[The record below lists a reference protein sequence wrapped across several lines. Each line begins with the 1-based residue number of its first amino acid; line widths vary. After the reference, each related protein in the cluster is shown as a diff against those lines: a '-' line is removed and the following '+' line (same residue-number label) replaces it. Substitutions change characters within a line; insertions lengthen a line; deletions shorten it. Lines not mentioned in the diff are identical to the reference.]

1 MKTLQL
7 SSYGAPTEVVEFA
20 GLDPADPGPGEVAVE
35 IEAAPINPSD
45 LMIMGVYCVRP
56 ELRAALGAEGVGR
69 GIAAGEGVDVARG
82 RPAAARD
89 ARHQP
94 GHASRRRHA
103 QRPGRG
109 DVPAPGIPRG
119 YRPRRPGRDATARSS
134 SHSSTKEHPMNIE
147 GSVALVTGANRGLGA
162 AFARD
167 LLDRGAAKVYAAVR
181 DPDTVSDPRLTPIR
195 LDVTDRA
202 SIERA
207 ARTAADVTLLINNAG
222 VFTGTTTLGDEAGLR
237 QELEVNYLGP
247 VAVSRAF
254 APILAANGGGA
265 LVNVLSALSWV
276 TFPTSGGYSSAKA
289 AMWAATNSLRQDLL
303 EQGTLVTA
311 VHVGYIDTDMAVDAP
326 KTAPEIVSE
335 ATLDGVE
342 AGLHEVLADEPARQV
357 RAALSGPLS
366 GLYPVLADAARV

>member
-1 MKTLQL
+1 MK
-7 SSYGAPTEVVEFA
+7 
-20 GLDPADPGPGEVAVE
+20 
-35 IEAAPINPSD
+35 
-45 LMIMGVYCVRP
+45 
-56 ELRAALGAEGVGR
+56 
-69 GIAAGEGVDVARG
+69 
-82 RPAAARD
+82 
-89 ARHQP
+89 
-94 GHASRRRHA
+94 
-103 QRPGRG
+103 
-109 DVPAPGIPRG
+109 
-119 YRPRRPGRDATARSS
+119 
-134 SHSSTKEHPMNIE
+134 IE

-181 DPDTVSDPRLTPIR
+181 DPDTVTDPRLTPIR

-202 SIERA
+202 SIEQA

-254 APILAANGGGA
+254 APVLAANGGGA

-289 AMWAATNSLRQDLL
+289 AMWAATNSLRQTLL

-311 VHVGYIDTDMAVDAP
+311 VHVGYIDTDMAAAVDAP

-335 ATLDGVE
+335 AMLDGVE
-342 AGLHEVLADEPARQV
+342 AGQHEVLADEPARQV

-366 GLYPVLADAARV
+366 GLYPALADAGRV